1 MRKIWFEYKN
11 SQERIESIN
20 DKLKSV
26 SDKSEACQRLL
37 TIPGIGTHIATAI
50 VSGVGDAKAFTNARE
65 LAVWTGLTPRQ
76 ISSGHKSKLVGITK
90 RGDHYIRKQL
100 VQAARHTAR
109 WARRNPDSQLAN
121 WINQVI
127 ARRGVQKGT
136 VAVAHKLARIIWV
149 LLNKQQVF
157 NPA

>member
-1 MRKIWFEYKN
+1 
-11 SQERIESIN
+11 
-20 DKLKSV
+20 
-26 SDKSEACQRLL
+26 
-37 TIPGIGTHIATAI
+37 
-50 VSGVGDAKAFTNARE
+50 VSGVGDAKGFSNARE

-76 ISSGHKSKLVGITK
+76 ISSGNKSKLIGITK

-100 VQAARHTAR
+100 VQAARHTAL
-109 WARRNPDSQLAN
+109 WAKRNPDSQLAS

-127 ARRGVQKGT
+127 ARRGVQKGM